1 MGKILTEE
9 QYQENLDII
18 KMGVKQYIDKDPENE
33 WFYRALYWSVIMQ
46 MIADKIT
53 EMVNAILNSEPII
66 ELIQSMAQ
74 VDSKSYAPITIE
86 DYFNILIDLNS
97 DDQKLLIFN
106 IKGLSYPDKCRILD
120 VLKEKDLEKFKS
132 IIYENK
138 EFGTSIEENTVL
150 ARKLIVFRNNPI
162 NCNVDEEQFE
172 QLLPNH
178 LLEIIERKF
187 PKMIDFDRT
196 IPHSDD
202 EWKLQI
208 AYIKWNI
215 GIYKYMYN
223 DIFFNDRDFNY
234 AEDIPVE
241 MYIRY
246 EKLKDAVNNMDKRLF
261 NIFKHIP
268 IPTEAAFV
276 TKLFKKN
283 NSDYKRLTSFT
294 KQMKQLAANSK
305 AENIGLKLKHHFK
318 PLFVEEKCDVF
329 DGKTRYE
336 VFISLL
342 EDFLNKNPKP
352 KDYQIL
358 ARIIYNSKYIIK
370 SNKNDKSFSFK
381 NWYEVFCN
389 ACGDGVYKS
398 SYDNQNYPS
407 NEKTEPF
414 KVVFG

>member
-1 MGKILTEE
+1 MGTVLTEE
-9 QYQENLDII
+9 QYQEGHDII
-18 KMGVKQYIDKDPENE
+18 KKGIKQYIDKDPDNE

-53 EMVNAILNSEPII
+53 EIGNAILNPGPIM

-74 VDSKSYAPITIE
+74 ADSKSYSPITVE

-106 IKGLSYPDKCRILD
+106 IKGLSYPDQCRILD
-120 VLKEKDLEKFKS
+120 VLKEKDLEKFRS

-138 EFGTSIEENTVL
+138 EVGASFEENTVL
-150 ARKLIVFRNNPI
+150 ARKLTVFRNNPI
-162 NCNVDEEQFE
+162 SCNVDEEQFE

-187 PKMIDFDRT
+187 PKMYDFDEN

-215 GIYKYMYN
+215 GIYKYMYAE
-223 DIFFNDRDFNY
+223 IFFEDSDFDY
-234 AEDIPVE
+234 AEDIPIE
-241 MYIRY
+241 IYILY
-246 EKLKDAVNNMDKRLF
+246 EKLKEIVNNMDKRLL

-276 TKLFKKN
+276 KNLIVKN
-283 NSDYKRLTSFT
+283 NSDYQRITSFT

-358 ARIIYNSKYIIK
+358 ARIIYNSKYIIQ
-370 SNKNDKSFSFK
+370 SNKNDKSLSFK
-381 NWYEVFCN
+381 SWYEDFCN
-389 ACGDGVYKS
+389 ACGDGLYRE

-407 NEKTEPF
+407 NEKTDPF
-414 KVVFG
+414 KVIFG